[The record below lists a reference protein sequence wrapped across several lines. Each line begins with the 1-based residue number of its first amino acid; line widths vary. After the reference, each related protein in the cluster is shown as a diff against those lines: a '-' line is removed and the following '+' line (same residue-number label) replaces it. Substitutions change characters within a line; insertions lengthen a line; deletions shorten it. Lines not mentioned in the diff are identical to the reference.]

1 MPALRK
7 GLVAFIAV
15 LLTVWI
21 VPAMLDWNR
30 YRTEIAQFAAAELG
44 RPVTIGGDVTLKL
57 LPRTVLTAADV
68 TFPDQGDG
76 VSAHLQALRLEVAV
90 GPLLRGRLVVRD
102 LVLGAP
108 ALTLPWPLP
117 ARLGSPVPPYV
128 RHPFTARVEGGSVAL
143 GGVRVTGIDAA
154 VRSEAATGA
163 LRIQG
168 AAALAGAPW
177 RFTTTLGAPDSNG
190 KGALSVFIN
199 GQGAFEGT
207 SGGFAGSLAQG
218 IVTGQ
223 VEGRGRD
230 LAALAAAPH
239 GPWQVRGP
247 FSAAAG
253 LLALPALDFSGPGV
267 HAKARVL
274 LRITRPAGLDLG
286 ISAQTLDAPLW
297 APLWAPLLAAM
308 QAPALKLHLAL
319 DALHV
324 SMLGGDVE
332 HAQLTLALE
341 GGQTRVERVM
351 ATLPGGARLRLS
363 GTAGRNGAGFFLE
376 GPASLDAPDLRATLA
391 WLHPL
396 APTLIGLPSPHR
408 ASIAGQVRITSGTL
422 SLSGLT
428 GTLDGA
434 KISGGFGI
442 ARGARPGFGMGIVL
456 DALALD
462 NFAGPGTW
470 PTLDGDIFIRAASA
484 MWHGQ
489 RVGALDAALH
499 SAPAGLTLKHLT
511 LTGATGQMS
520 LAGTLGSDFSLAGV
534 HGSAATQNVTALAEA
549 AARFGFPARL
559 LQPGLWQGGAT
570 VEMNASGP
578 PHAWRMQ
585 LRADAGD
592 LRAEAQAS
600 IDASTPSVQATITV
614 RHPGAPRLLAAL
626 GAEHADRW
634 LETGSFALLA
644 RLTATPGH
652 VHVANLDVT
661 AASLRASARADANI
675 SAETPAIDA
684 TIDAD
689 TLPLP
694 WRENLPLAWLQGWN
708 GTLHLHAAQVLADLR
723 PLARDLRTDV
733 TVQNG
738 AILAHPLAAGMGGGS
753 ISGEAAADVSQVPAR
768 IAARLDLSNVML
780 PDRLTGLPLDIGAG
794 TWSGSADIFGTGAG
808 GDAWRASCSGIF
820 ALQLGG
826 GSIAGLD
833 MPQVTRLVAAHRL
846 SARPLDAALSSG
858 ASPDIDGALSGSL
871 DHGRLT
877 LGPATLTSPAG
888 ALKLSGTLLLDGSAS
903 DIIATVTPAAPSP
916 PGIQLHVTG
925 PWSTAH
931 VQTDISLPAKRK
943 DTHPRRK

>member
-143 GGVRVTGIDAA
+143 GGVAVTGIDAA

-177 RFTTTLGAPDSNG
+177 RFTTTLGAPDSDG

-239 GPWQVRGP
+239 GPWQARGP

-297 APLWAPLLAAM
+297 APVLAAM

-332 HAQLTLALE
+332 HAELTLALE

-462 NFAGPGTW
+462 NFASPGAW
-470 PTLDGDIFIRAASA
+470 PTFDGDIFIRAASA
-484 MWHGQ
+484 SWHGQ
-489 RVGALDAALH
+489 NVGALDAALH

-511 LTGATGQMS
+511 LTGAAGQMS
-520 LAGTLGSDFSLAGV
+520 LAGTLGSDFSLTGV

-549 AARFGFPARL
+549 AAKFGFPARL
-559 LQPGLWQGGAT
+559 LQPGLWQVGAT

-578 PHAWRMQ
+578 PHAWRLQ
-585 LRADAGD
+585 LRADAAD

-600 IDASTPSVQATITV
+600 IDASAPSVEATITM

-626 GAEHADRW
+626 GAAHAERW

-644 RLTATPGH
+644 QVTATPSH
-652 VHVANLDVT
+652 VHLADLNVT
-661 AASLRASARADANI
+661 AASLRASAHADADLT
-675 SAETPAIDA
+675 SAMPSIDVA
-684 TIDAD
+684 IDAD
-689 TLPLP
+689 TLALP
-694 WRENLPLAWLQGWN
+694 WHETVPSAWLRGWS
-708 GTLHLHAAQVLADLR
+708 GRLHLRAGQVLADLA
-723 PLARDLRTDV
+723 PVAHALHVEAV
-733 TVQNG
+733 VQNG
-738 AILAHPLAAGMGGGS
+738 ALLANPLAASIGAGS
-753 ISGEAAADVSQVPAR
+753 ISGEVAADVSQAPAH
-768 IAARLDLSNVML
+768 IAARLTLSDVNL

-794 TWSGSADIFGTGAG
+794 TLSGSADIFAAGAG
-808 GDAWRASCSGIF
+808 GDAWRASCSGS
-820 ALQLGG
+820 LVVQLSGG
-826 GSIAGLD
+826 TVAGLD
-833 MPQVTRLVAAHRL
+833 LARVARLVAAHRL
-846 SARPLDAALSSG
+846 SAKALAPALSAGTSANANG
-858 ASPDIDGALSGSL
+858 AVIGTM

-877 LGPATLTSPAG
+877 LDAATLTSPAG
-888 ALKLSGTLLLDGSAS
+888 ALKLSGTLMLDGSAS

-925 PWSTAH
+925 PWTAAH
-931 VQTDISLPAKRK
+931 MQTDISLPAKRK